1 MKNSQEDQEDLEQ
14 INKDMQTDVA
24 QAAEN
29 SEETA
34 IEDVEEISQEDPSPS
49 SNGDYQ
55 DEYNETDEEQELDE
69 SISTKEFR
77 SGERLTFIRVRF
89 PGNSRSFP
97 FMVGERK
104 FAYGQ
109 KVIAMSDRGMTV
121 GYINSFPYE
130 LSFHQNMLPIR
141 SITKV
146 ASKEDIEEQRL
157 HTLEERR
164 AEKACLKL
172 IDELKLDMN
181 ITHVEFTSFGKKAV
195 FYFNAP
201 ARVDFRELVKRLVID
216 LKIRIELR
224 QISVRDRTAAIG
236 AIGVCGL
243 QTCCSSFLRN
253 YGNVSIKMAKNQNL
267 ALIPSKINGV
277 CGQLKCCLRYE
288 DDVYGEK
295 RKRLPKEGSFIET
308 ENGDRGKVLRLQ
320 LLVEQFEMLTDQ
332 GQRRTY
338 AGVQFDNQRKLPEGW
353 NFPTEFQHIVNETNT
368 IIGLTE
374 IEQQKLEG
382 QSQERMQSEE
392 DIRRAS
398 EENLRSLQDQAPETV
413 VKNETAKEEKLRPIL
428 RSEQKREA
436 APENNQNPQ
445 HEQKS
450 EQDSDQ
456 DQTDRPKKRR
466 RRKNRG
472 AKKTT

>member
-14 INKDMQTDVA
+14 KNIQTQVNSETLENPDEDG
-24 QAAEN
+24 QNN
-29 SEETA
+29 SEE
-34 IEDVEEISQEDPSPS
+34 ISEENSQEDSSPS
-49 SNGDYQ
+49 SSGDYQ
-55 DEYNETDEEQELDE
+55 DEYNDSGEEQELDE

-172 IDELKLDMN
+172 IDDLKLDMN

-201 ARVDFRELVKRLVID
+201 ARVDFRELVKRLVIE

-338 AGVQFDNQRKLPEGW
+338 AGAQFDNQRKLPEGW
-353 NFPTEFQHIVNETNT
+353 KFPTEFQHIVNETST
-368 IIGLTE
+368 VIGLTE
-374 IEQQKLEG
+374 KEQEKLEDKT
-382 QSQERMQSEE
+382 SDRMQSEE
-392 DIRRAS
+392 ERRRAS
-398 EENLRSLQDQAPETV
+398 EENLRSLEASPSDSTTQTD
-413 VKNETAKEEKLRPIL
+413 KAKEEKLRPIL
-428 RSEQKREA
+428 RSELNAQPNRD
-436 APENNQNPQ
+436 QNT
-445 HEQKS
+445 EQNK
-450 EQDSDQ
+450 DSLNDQ
-456 DQTDRPKKRR
+456 EQTDRPKKRR

-472 AKKTT
+472 PKKPT

>member
-14 INKDMQTDVA
+14 KNTQTQVNSETLENPDEDG
-24 QAAEN
+24 QNN
-29 SEETA
+29 SEE
-34 IEDVEEISQEDPSPS
+34 ISEENSQEDSSPS
-49 SNGDYQ
+49 SSGDYQ
-55 DEYNETDEEQELDE
+55 DEYNDSGEEQELDE

-172 IDELKLDMN
+172 IDDLKLDMN

-201 ARVDFRELVKRLVID
+201 ARVDFRELVKRLVIE

-338 AGVQFDNQRKLPEGW
+338 AGAQFDNQRKLPEGW
-353 NFPTEFQHIVNETNT
+353 KFPTEFQHIVNETST
-368 IIGLTE
+368 VIGLTE
-374 IEQQKLEG
+374 KEQEKLEDKT
-382 QSQERMQSEE
+382 SERMQSEE
-392 DIRRAS
+392 ERRRAS
-398 EENLRSLQDQAPETV
+398 EENLRSLEASPSDSTTQTD
-413 VKNETAKEEKLRPIL
+413 KAKEEKLRPIL
-428 RSEQKREA
+428 RSELNAQPNRD
-436 APENNQNPQ
+436 QNT
-445 HEQKS
+445 EQNK
-450 EQDSDQ
+450 DSLNDQ
-456 DQTDRPKKRR
+456 EQTDRPKKRR

-472 AKKTT
+472 PKKPT